1 MLVSALE
8 RRPTTMQLVRY
19 LLPAIPL
26 ALSATAQAASVEIVD
41 AQGVARTITR
51 EQIDALAQRTVAA
64 NDHGTDTTFSGADL
78 RDVLHASGIGTN
90 ELRGP
95 ALRQILLIEAADGY
109 RITMSLTE
117 LAPTLGNGS
126 MLLATSEN
134 GRSLP
139 EASGP
144 FRLVIPSDKR
154 AARWVRQ
161 VSRLVIRQVE

>member
-1 MLVSALE
+1 MRLLRSLLAVILLV
-8 RRPTTMQLVRY
+8 
-19 LLPAIPL
+19 
-26 ALSATAQAASVEIVD
+26 LSSTAFAASVEIVD
-41 AQGVARTITR
+41 AQGVARTVTR

-78 RDVLHASGIGTN
+78 RDVLHASGMGTN

-95 ALRQILLIEAADGY
+95 ALRQVLVVEAADGY
-109 RITMSLTE
+109 RIAIALTE
-117 LAPTLGNGS
+117 LDPTLGNGS

-161 VSRLVIRQVE
+161 VSRLVIRQLE

>member
-1 MLVSALE
+1 
-8 RRPTTMQLVRY
+8 MQLVRY
-19 LLPAIPL
+19 LLPAILL

-95 ALRQILLIEAADGY
+95 ALRQVLVVEAADGY
-109 RITMSLTE
+109 RIAIALTE
-117 LAPTLGNGS
+117 LDPTLGNGS

-161 VSRLVIRQVE
+161 VSRLVIRQLE